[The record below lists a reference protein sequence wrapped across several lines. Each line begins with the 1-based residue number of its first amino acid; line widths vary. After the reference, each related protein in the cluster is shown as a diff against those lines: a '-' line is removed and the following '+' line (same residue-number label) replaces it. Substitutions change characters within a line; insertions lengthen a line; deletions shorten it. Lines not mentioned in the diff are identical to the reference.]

1 MVNCHNHLLKN
12 QIQKMIDNKD
22 EKPGKV
28 VDEVKEIMK
37 KCKNLNKNAAVLRR
51 FTKLRPNFGSKTKWT
66 GWSRMLKSWSKMHKE
81 ISEAALEEEAD
92 IDIPSSTKNTYATK
106 TLPDQFDV
114 LH

>member
-1 MVNCHNHLLKN
+1 
-12 QIQKMIDNKD
+12 
-22 EKPGKV
+22 
-28 VDEVKEIMK
+28 
-37 KCKNLNKNAAVLRR
+37 
-51 FTKLRPNFGSKTKWT
+51 
-66 GWSRMLKSWSKMHKE
+66 MLKSWSKMHKE

>member
-1 MVNCHNHLLKN
+1 
-12 QIQKMIDNKD
+12 MIDNKD